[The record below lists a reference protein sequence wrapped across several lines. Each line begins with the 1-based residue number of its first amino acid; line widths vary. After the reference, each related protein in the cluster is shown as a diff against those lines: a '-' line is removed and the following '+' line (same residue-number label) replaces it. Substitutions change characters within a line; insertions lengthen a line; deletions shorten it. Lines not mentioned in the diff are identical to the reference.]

1 MSEGGDVTQALTP
14 HVADSETTEEEDFY
28 GSESEEVVLKT
39 PQDPITR
46 KDIRELINCWE
57 EKSKKITERV
67 RALEIG
73 THDVHAHMDVVMR
86 ENRAC

>member
-14 HVADSETTEEEDFY
+14 HVADSENTEEEDFY

-46 KDIRELINCWE
+46 KDIRGLINCWE
-57 EKSKKITERV
+57 ENSRKSQK
-67 RALEIG
+67 G
-73 THDVHAHMDVVMR
+73 CAHLR
-86 ENRAC
+86 LACTMSIHIWTW

>member
-1 MSEGGDVTQALTP
+1 MGEGGDATQAPTS

-46 KDIRELINCWE
+46 RDIRELIDYWE
-57 EKSKKITERV
+57 
-67 RALEIG
+67 
-73 THDVHAHMDVVMR
+73 HP
-86 ENRAC
+86 